1 MPPSVLLLKLVG
13 TLLTFVSVVVSGGG
27 GAGVVVPVVLLAF
40 LVELVSSSCLG
51 NHLPFFLGTDCS
63 LP

>member
-27 GAGVVVPVVLLAF
+27 GCCTSGVFGGVGVLFMFGESFAF
-40 LVELVSSSCLG
+40 F
-51 NHLPFFLGTDCS
+51 PWD
-63 LP
+63 